1 MEFRQRASGQLPW
14 ANRNEALTMPNA
26 HHDIAFT
33 PAVKA
38 MRTVERSRKIYAKY
52 EASPKAMKTELTGPE
67 MARMGARIAA

>member
-1 MEFRQRASGQLPW
+1 
-14 ANRNEALTMPNA
+14 MPNA